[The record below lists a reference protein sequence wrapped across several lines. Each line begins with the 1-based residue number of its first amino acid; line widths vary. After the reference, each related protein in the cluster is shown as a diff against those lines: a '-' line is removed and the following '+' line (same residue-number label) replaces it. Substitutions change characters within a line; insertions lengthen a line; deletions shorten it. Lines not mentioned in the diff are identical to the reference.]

1 MQPGTSVP
9 LKDAGTGAAGILGQG
24 YRLQEVPRL
33 KSRHVP
39 GNVGW
44 PWGKG
49 PGRVAEAA
57 GRWWWRGTG
66 AQGPS
71 ATPARGYVLSLAEP
85 GHTRGLGRT
94 HPLPA
99 RALQP
104 RGVPGGRGQDAVA
117 GARARRGRGMRPA
130 RAGPPGARVRAVA
143 PPRRAAVPRPGP
155 PSLGPRFPPCP
166 TSQRSRD
173 RGGAPPGTHRPARGA
188 GQRPSFRSARA
199 PPPPAGARTR
209 SYLAAL
215 GSEAERGGAS
225 MPRPRRG
232 RANRRGR
239 RAP

>member
-1 MQPGTSVP
+1 MPPGTSAP
-9 LKDAGTGAAGILGQG
+9 LKDAGTGAAGVLGQG
-24 YRLQEVPRL
+24 YRLREMPRL

-39 GNVGW
+39 GKVGW

-49 PGRVAEAA
+49 PGRVVEAA
-57 GRWWWRGTG
+57 SRWWWRGTG
-66 AQGPS
+66 AQGPN
-71 ATPARGYVLSLAEP
+71 ATPARGSVLSNAEP

-104 RGVPGGRGQDAVA
+104 RGAPGGRGQDAVR

-155 PSLGPRFPPCP
+155 PSLGPQFPPCP
-166 TSQRSRD
+166 RSR
-173 RGGAPPGTHRPARGA
+173 RSGSARPGPHKPASGA
-188 GQRPSFRSARA
+188 GQRPGFRSARA
-199 PPPPAGARTR
+199 PPPSAGARTR

-215 GSEAERGGAS
+215 GNEAGRGGAG

-232 RANRRGR
+232 RTNRRGR